1 MCMYICIF
9 KYREIATVSL
19 HLETWCWT
27 TVSSWHY
34 MQVSSHVTSCG
45 RCLEAEASTNLNF
58 MQHKSIG
65 ECEKGWILWRVNHAE
80 VLCTIKT
87 FGNFNYLWI
96 GEVSSFT
103 QMIGSVPA
111 IGMLYDTLIFLL
123 AIHGFQVIQHGSFAS
138 SRGCFAG
145 FGTDIV
151 GRWSKLTTI
160 LLCFTSSWL
169 DFPTVQLSL
178 TIWEGQQ
185 NLISYTAIQ
194 ISSHILPSKCHLI
207 YCHPCWFSFF
217 SSLSST
223 QSDVIDDPWTVFHKF
238 QGGEAS
244 PAFQVKNSWGAD
256 WGENG
261 YIRCLECGQIE
272 SICLVSMIFLF
283 NMFISKKHGEVQ
295 IEKHLN

>member
-1 MCMYICIF
+1 
-9 KYREIATVSL
+9 
-19 HLETWCWT
+19 
-27 TVSSWHY
+27 

-178 TIWEGQQ
+178 TILEGQQ

-217 SSLSST
+217 PACPAHNRMLLMTHGPFFTNSKGEKLHQLFRWRTAGELTGARMATSVAWNVDKLSRF
-223 QSDVIDDPWTVFHKF
+223 VWF
-238 QGGEAS
+238 QW
-244 PAFQVKNSWGAD
+244 FF
-256 WGENG
+256 
-261 YIRCLECGQIE
+261 
-272 SICLVSMIFLF
+272 CLVCLSQK
-283 NMFISKKHGEVQ
+283 NMGRSKLKN
-295 IEKHLN
+295 I

>member
-9 KYREIATVSL
+9 RYREIATVSL

-27 TVSSWHY
+27 TVSSWNY

-65 ECEKGWILWRVNHAE
+65 EGDKGWTLWRVNHAE
-80 VLCTIKT
+80 VLCTTKT

-111 IGMLYDTLIFLL
+111 IGMLYDTLIVLL

-185 NLISYTAIQ
+185 KYHLIYCHPNIISYTAIQ
-194 ISSHILPSKCHLI
+194 MSSHILPSLLVLL
-207 YCHPCWFSFF
+207 F
-217 SSLSST
+217 SSLFST
-223 QSDVIDDPWTVFHKF
+223 QSDAIDDPWNVFHKF

-244 PAFQVKNSWGAD
+244 PPFQVKNSWGAD

-261 YIRCLECGQIE
+261 YIRRLECGQIE
-272 SICLVSMIFLF
+272 PTCLVSM
-283 NMFISKKHGEVQ
+283 MF
-295 IEKHLN
+295 